1 MTRQRTMRFDFS
13 REELVILKEALRAY
27 LPIMLANR
35 QGEYDGYAWTV
46 DCAAMLKTD
55 FAVSLR
61 HPDLE

>member
-13 REELVILKEALRAY
+13 REELVILKEAMIAY

-35 QGEYDGYAWTV
+35 QGEYDGTV